1 MACRL
6 QGAKP
11 LIIWSNAGTL
21 LIGPMGTNFLIE
33 IYVFLF
39 KKMPLKLSWGNWRP
53 FCLSLNVL
61 NWARDFPKSMNGS
74 NMLLTQ
80 VKEWS
85 GARCHHLAVGI
96 TMPFILAQGIIVS
109 DNGLVPNRR
118 QAIIWTND
126 QGKLSIL
133 SWNFH
138 IVTLMR
144 VYVYIS
150 TWQSYGVYFWQKFL
164 SWLFYIVTDA
174 FVCAHFQSDCSVIL
188 AKPFCKY
195 KNTTWNYLFYLPKQL
210 EIHVHCEHT
219 KTPIEIRS

>member
-1 MACRL
+1 MLGFEASFVTMWLTHWGRVMHICVRKL
-6 QGAKP
+6 TIIGSDNGLSSGVCQA
-11 LIIWSNAGTL
+11 IIWSNAGTL
-21 LIGPMGTNFLIE
+21 LVGPMGTNFLIE

-61 NWARDFPKSMNGS
+61 NWARDFPKSMNGW

-85 GARCHHLAVGI
+85 GARCHHQAVGI

-133 SWNFH
+133 PWNFH

-144 VYVYIS
+144 VYVYIFNL
-150 TWQSYGVYFWQKFL
+150 TVLWGVFL
-164 SWLFYIVTDA
+164 AEIFILTFLHCNWCICMCTFSIWLQCNFG
-174 FVCAHFQSDCSVIL
+174 
-188 AKPFCKY
+188 
-195 KNTTWNYLFYLPKQL
+195 
-210 EIHVHCEHT
+210 
-219 KTPIEIRS
+219 KTFL